1 VGHGDLFGE
10 ISDVFGLGGGAGCVC
25 AIYVSQAGFRV
36 RPSLGAY
43 VGLCSSLVR
52 SSEGRNLQIIGLS

>member
-36 RPSLGAY
+36 RRLWVLMLASAH
-43 VGLCSSLVR
+43 R
-52 SSEGRNLQIIGLS
+52 